1 MGVMMLAKA
10 ERCWRSQQSFINSLK
25 LQLPGLVPVNLCF
38 SVVILDCDDVRGT
51 VRTACIDIRVSF
63 FIAIIEKHLAV

>member
-1 MGVMMLAKA
+1 MSVMMLAKA
-10 ERCWRSQQSFINSLK
+10 ERCWRSQQSFISSLK
-25 LQLPGLVPVNLCF
+25 LQFPGLVAANLCF

-63 FIAIIEKHLAV
+63 FIAMIKKHLTV